1 MSEAGTR
8 PSVAPATLAAPAPT
22 LAPAPAHKTAGSRY
36 GIGWL
41 ALPGV
46 SYLLLV
52 FALPLVFLLATSLR
66 ATDGGF
72 SLGGYTAFFSD
83 SYHLTV
89 IWNTVK
95 IAAGVTAIC
104 LLIGYPVAFAMARAS
119 LAVQGLMFLVLI
131 LPLSVGVVVKS
142 FAWTILLRSNG
153 LLNMTLLKL
162 GLIDAPLRLL
172 FNERG
177 LVITAVHVFLPFM
190 VLPIFT
196 VARQIDRRLTDAAAT
211 LGAGAMYKFRH
222 VVWPLSVPGVIT
234 GCTFVFSMAVSMY
247 VIPAL
252 VVGDR
257 YQTLPALVARA
268 YLFMRDRQ
276 AGSTMA
282 VVLLALA
289 VLIVLISS
297 WLARRVDARLAP
309 ADKNKGTS

>member
-1 MSEAGTR
+1 MSEAGTSS
-8 PSVAPATLAAPAPT
+8 PIAPAAVAASASGRKTGAP
-22 LAPAPAHKTAGSRY
+22 RF

-46 SYLLLV
+46 GYLSLV

-72 SLGGYTAFFSD
+72 SLDGYTAFFSD
-83 SYHLTV
+83 AYHLTV

-95 IAAGVTAIC
+95 IAGIVTGIC

-153 LLNMTLLKL
+153 LLNMTLMKL
-162 GLIDAPLRLL
+162 GLIDDPLKLL

-257 YQTLPALVARA
+257 FQTLPALVARA

-282 VVLLALA
+282 VVLLAMA

-297 WLARRVDARLAP
+297 WLARRVDARLGSAH
-309 ADKNKGTS
+309 KGTS